1 MAFQQEGQ
9 KEKNPKQVNALR
21 FWQGEIVFRILMK
34 MHRCWSPSSV
44 TKWTGYTPETFLGA
58 DDKFHYLRNAKLE
71 TVFESQTA
79 RGKERRPAV
88 VVKRSQSNFWIKKKQ
103 IFFSSFLRKI
113 LQIMGVSRTK
123 SRELQYFWTDVPVF
137 HSLVYAF

>member
-1 MAFQQEGQ
+1 MAFQQKDQE
-9 KEKNPKQVNALR
+9 EKNPKQVNALR

-88 VVKRSQSNFWIKKKQ
+88 VVKRSQSNFWFLKKQ
-103 IFFSSFLRKI
+103 IFFFFFFKKDSSNH
-113 LQIMGVSRTK
+113 VSRTK

>member
-1 MAFQQEGQ
+1 
-9 KEKNPKQVNALR
+9 
-21 FWQGEIVFRILMK
+21 MK

-44 TKWTGYTPETFLGA
+44 TMWTGYTPETFLGA

-88 VVKRSQSNFWIKKKQ
+88 VVKRSQSNFWILKKQ
-103 IFFSSFLRKI
+103 IFFFFFFKKDSSYHGRQQNEIQGTAILLNRCACFSQPCICFLMKNI
-113 LQIMGVSRTK
+113 TTK
-123 SRELQYFWTDVPVF
+123 KDKLRFFFPQNSSCNKY
-137 HSLVYAF
+137 